1 MASAKHTRSIHIDA
15 PVEKVFHY
23 LEDPG
28 HLIAGMEE
36 ASHGTPPTVGAVHRT
51 PEGVVTTYECK
62 YRELGMHLTATMTRE
77 EYVDNERIVERSSI
91 GVFWTCSV
99 EPDDTGTTLTVVWDA
114 STLMKMLDAVF
125 FHGDKDVER
134 GLATFKREVEAL
146 A

>member
-1 MASAKHTRSIHIDA
+1 MTSNKHTHSIHIDA

-23 LEDPG
+23 LEDPA

-36 ASHGTPPTVGAVHRT
+36 TSHGTPPTVVAVHRT
-51 PEGVVTTYECK
+51 PEGVVTSYECK

-125 FHGDKDVER
+125 FHGDKDVKR

-146 A
+146 S